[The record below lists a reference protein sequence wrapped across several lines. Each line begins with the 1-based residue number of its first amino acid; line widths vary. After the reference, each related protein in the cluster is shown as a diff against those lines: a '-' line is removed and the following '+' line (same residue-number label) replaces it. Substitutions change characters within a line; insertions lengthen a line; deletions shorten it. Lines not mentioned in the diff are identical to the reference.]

1 MDRPTQRFGVP
12 DGVHVV
18 GLFGGAI
25 VLAVL
30 GLASILGAT
39 VSGSTAALV
48 VVAVT
53 SLALVL
59 GCGAILLRRLR
70 TAASSLE
77 RTTREANESA
87 TRLKV
92 LVEHVP
98 AAVYIDMADPDVS
111 DGGRLAY
118 MSPQIAGILGYGPD
132 ELIDDPELWP
142 SRIHPDDRAAAIAAY
157 DAHWQTGEPLRAEYR
172 MLARDGSE
180 VWVRDE
186 AFAMAD
192 DTRSGQRVSQG
203 LLVDTTDRKRLESR
217 LIHDALH
224 DPLTGLA
231 NRVLLRDHL
240 ERALARQGREPGRVA
255 LLFVDLDDF
264 KRINDTFGHA
274 AGDDILCRVAER
286 LARAVREGDV
296 VGRQSGDEF
305 AILLGQRRRRGGG
318 VRGRPADP
326 RRAAPP
332 DPARRAVDRGRRLD
346 RHRRR
351 DAPRAGHGGRRRR
364 EGPAGPRRCRDVRGQ
379 GPRQGHLRLLR
390 PADAGPYL
398 DGARSRGLTPR
409 HQRHQ
414 TGSCGLAATSAAAG
428 SRRRQD
434 PLELLLGRSH
444 RLGHGRDP
452 GAIEGAEV
460 CVRLAHPIQPLEVG
474 AALA

>member
-1 MDRPTQRFGVP
+1 VDRSTRQFGVP

-25 VLAVL
+25 VLAAL
-30 GLASILGAT
+30 GLASIVGAIKP
-39 VSGSTAALV
+39 GSTAVLV
-48 VVAVT
+48 VA
-53 SLALVL
+53 ALTALSVVV
-59 GCGAILLRRLR
+59 GCGAILLQRLR
-70 TAASSLE
+70 ASASSLE
-77 RTTREANESA
+77 RATREANESA

-118 MSPQIAGILGYGPD
+118 MSPQIAGILGYLPD

-142 SRIHPDDRAAAIAAY
+142 SRIHPDDRDAALAAY
-157 DAHWQTGEPLRAEYR
+157 DEHWQTGEPLRAEYR

-203 LLVDTTDRKRLESR
+203 LLVDTTDRKLLESR

-264 KRINDTFGHA
+264 KRVNDTFGHA
-274 AGDDILCRVAER
+274 AGDEILCRVAER
-286 LARAVREGDV
+286 LARAVRDGDV

-305 AILLGQRRRRGGG
+305 AVLL
-318 VRGRPADP
+318 VNVVADEE
-326 RRAAPP
+326 A
-332 DPARRAVDRGRRLD
+332 
-346 RHRRR
+346 
-351 DAPRAGHGGRRRR
+351 
-364 EGPAGPRRCRDVRGQ
+364 
-379 GPRQGHLRLLR
+379 
-390 PADAGPYL
+390 
-398 DGARSRGLTPR
+398 
-409 HQRHQ
+409 
-414 TGSCGLAATSAAAG
+414 SAAAERILGELRRPIQLGGRSIVVNG
-428 SRRRQD
+428 SIGIALAERHVPGSERGSAAE
-434 PLELLLGRSH
+434 ELLVRADAAMYAAKALGKGT
-444 RLGHGRDP
+444 LAVFDP
-452 GAIEGAEV
+452 RMP
-460 CVRLAHPIQPLEVG
+460 VRTWTELE
-474 AALA
+474 AAG